1 MNIAKTPK
9 ETNSS
14 INNYD
19 TCGSFISKD
28 PWRGGE
34 SPRDPMA
41 EFLGGWDKHRPVE
54 TLAFLAGLL
63 LLYWHREN

>member
-1 MNIAKTPK
+1 MNIAKTHK

-28 PWRGGE
+28 PWRGGK

-41 EFLGGWDKHRPVE
+41 GFLGGLDKHRPVE
-54 TLAFLAGLL
+54 ALAFLAGLL
-63 LLYWHREN
+63 LLYWHQEN